1 MYKGIKRDK
10 VITMNRVVEILVR
23 RDGITEAE
31 AKLILKDVRQ
41 MFKECNYDP
50 DECEDIMA
58 CELGL
63 EPDYIMDI
71 LWD

>member
-1 MYKGIKRDK
+1 M
-10 VITMNRVVEILVR
+10 R

-31 AKLILKDVRQ
+31 AKSILKDVRQ

-63 EPDYIMDI
+63 ELDYLLDV
-71 LWD
+71 LWN